1 MTETKIYKSKIGM
14 ELVIP
19 LTIILGGTTV
29 LMALENA
36 WPGLVINFTV
46 IVFLWYTFTN
56 TYYSINNGHL
66 TVKCGFLVN
75 ETINID
81 SIKSLRETRN
91 PLSSA
96 AVSLDRLEV
105 AYNKYDIVL
114 ISPKEKFE
122 FIRHIQ
128 TINPNVEIKYRNKK

>member
-1 MTETKIYKSKIGM
+1 MAETKIYKSKIGL

-19 LTIILGGTTV
+19 LIIVLGVTSV
-29 LMALENA
+29 LMVLKSA
-36 WPGLVINFTV
+36 WPGLVIDFAV

-56 TYYSINNGHL
+56 TFYTIRDKHL
-66 TVKCGFLVN
+66 TVKCGFFVN

-81 SIKSLRETRN
+81 SIKSLKETRN

-96 AVSLDRLEV
+96 AASLDRIEV
-105 AYNKYDIVL
+105 SYNKYDSFL
-114 ISPKEKFE
+114 ISPKEKLE

-128 TINPNVEIKYRNKK
+128 SINPNVEVKYRNKK

>member
-19 LTIILGGTTV
+19 LTIILGGTTI

-128 TINPNVEIKYRNKK
+128 TINPDVEIKYRNKK

>member
-19 LTIILGGTTV
+19 LTIILGGTTI

-96 AVSLDRLEV
+96 AVSLDRLGV

>member
-56 TYYSINNGHL
+56 TYYSINDGHL
-66 TVKCGFLVN
+66 TVKCGFFVN

>member
-1 MTETKIYKSKIGM
+1 MAETKIYKSKIGL

-19 LTIILGGTTV
+19 LIIVLGVTSV
-29 LMALENA
+29 LMVLKSA
-36 WPGLVINFTV
+36 WPGLVINFAV

-56 TYYSINNGHL
+56 TFYTIRDKHSI
-66 TVKCGFLVN
+66 VKCGFFVN

-81 SIKSLRETRN
+81 SIKSLVETRN

-96 AVSLDRLEV
+96 AASLDRIEV
-105 AYNKYDIVL
+105 SYNKYDSVL
-114 ISPKEKFE
+114 ISPKEKLE

-128 TINPNVEIKYRNKK
+128 SINPNVEVKYRNKK

>member
-19 LTIILGGTTV
+19 LTIILGGTTI

>member
-1 MTETKIYKSKIGM
+1 M
-14 ELVIP
+14 
-19 LTIILGGTTV
+19 
-29 LMALENA
+29 MALENA

>member
-19 LTIILGGTTV
+19 LTIILGGTTI

-96 AVSLDRLEV
+96 AASLDRLEV

>member
-19 LTIILGGTTV
+19 LTIILGGTTI

-36 WPGLVINFTV
+36 WPGFVINFTV

-96 AVSLDRLEV
+96 AASLDRLEV

-128 TINPNVEIKYRNKK
+128 TINPDVEIKYRNKK

>member
-1 MTETKIYKSKIGM
+1 
-14 ELVIP
+14 
-19 LTIILGGTTV
+19 
-29 LMALENA
+29 MALENA

-128 TINPNVEIKYRNKK
+128 TINPNV

>member
-96 AVSLDRLEV
+96 AASLDRLEV

-128 TINPNVEIKYRNKK
+128 TINPDVEIKYRNKK